1 MDLIALPLNVTNKVV
16 SETVQ
21 AADKAFSAIVK
32 PATERM
38 DTSTKRT
45 KQPASIYDIA
55 EPMLDLS
62 SIIYAFIELRRQA
75 KKRLFKFAKEKKL
88 VRDEGDLF
96 VETNSLAVLRN
107 AIISSAE
114 KLKAFKAS
122 DTTDGYAYHK
132 SVKELDVLRDRYNL
146 NDGDVQLLEDYIHI
160 VFMPKTAGDMKV
172 DFRLHHEWM
181 TPFLLAFGGEKFNL
195 KAILDC
201 SKKDEKAYLVH
212 VDDKHTSEDP
222 LKKEL
227 TYAIAVSEKYK
238 KIYVIFRGSVN
249 GNDWIT
255 NMQVNA
261 CDLLLPGFTTKSDTL
276 KEKQNFGKVHA
287 GFYDYLFGKTKTGTI
302 SKGEEIMGTLSGL
315 VQKYAGY
322 SIIFTGHSLGG
333 ALSTLMAFRAA
344 ALNEFQ
350 DCTILN
356 VSFAS
361 PFVGNQDFRNSF
373 EALEQKNRIRHLR
386 VSNENDVVPL
396 IPFMTLTS
404 PLLMTYKHV
413 GMNVRLYEKS
423 LFSPDYR
430 IFYPKKGSVVT
441 EVRNAIHS
449 NLLGGINIL
458 SIPYH
463 LCPEYTERLDS
474 AKDQLEKITLDELYS
489 NTNITG
495 WSVEETPEETSEKQ
509 CR

>member
-1 MDLIALPLNVTNKVV
+1 MDLISIPLNVTNKVV

-32 PATERM
+32 PATEGM
-38 DTSTKRT
+38 ITSKI
-45 KQPASIYDIA
+45 KQTASIYDIA

-62 SIIYAFIELRRQA
+62 SVIYAFIELRRQV
-75 KKRLFKFAKEKKL
+75 KKRLCKFAKEMKL
-88 VRDEGDLF
+88 ILDEEDLF
-96 VETNSLAVLRN
+96 LETNGLAVLKN
-107 AIISSAE
+107 AIISCAE

-122 DTTDGYAYHK
+122 DTTNGYAYHK
-132 SVKELDVLRDRYNL
+132 SVKELEVLRDRYNL
-146 NDGDVQLLEDYIHI
+146 SDGDVQLLDDYIQI
-160 VFMPKTAGDMKV
+160 VFMPKTAEDMKA
-172 DFRLHHEWM
+172 DFRLHSEWM
-181 TPFLLAFGGEKFNL
+181 TPFLLAFGGEDFNL

-201 SKKDEKAYLVH
+201 STKDGKAYLVH
-212 VDDKHTSEDP
+212 VDDAHTSEDP

-227 TYAIAVSEKYK
+227 TYAIAASEKFK
-238 KIYVIFRGSVN
+238 KIYVIFRGSIN

-261 CDLLLPGFTTKSDTL
+261 CDLLLPGFTNNGDKL

-287 GFYDYLFGKTKTGTI
+287 GFYEYLFGKTKRGI
-302 SKGEEIMGTLSGL
+302 SKGEEIMGTLAGL
-315 VQKYAGY
+315 VQKYPGY

-350 DCTILN
+350 DSTILN

-361 PFVGNQDFRNSF
+361 PFVGNQAFRNSF

-458 SIPYH
+458 SLPYH
-463 LCPEYTERLDS
+463 LCPEYTERLDNL
-474 AKDQLEKITLDELYS
+474 KDKLDKITLDELYS
-489 NTNITG
+489 NKNITG
-495 WSVEETPEETSEKQ
+495 WSNEEAPEDAGEEKKM
-509 CR
+509 